1 MLFLDR
7 AAILRPAR
15 RSNSDDD
22 DRADTDDD
30 TDLSAVCDITSM
42 SIRLLKGVSIV
53 LYCACIFVSNV
64 TKRKHL
70 TLVLI

>member
-1 MLFLDR
+1 MLLLDR
-7 AAILRPAR
+7 AAVLRPAR

-22 DRADTDDD
+22 DRADNDDD
-30 TDLSAVCDITSM
+30 TESLDIISM

-64 TKRKHL
+64 TKRNHL
-70 TLVLI
+70 TLVFK